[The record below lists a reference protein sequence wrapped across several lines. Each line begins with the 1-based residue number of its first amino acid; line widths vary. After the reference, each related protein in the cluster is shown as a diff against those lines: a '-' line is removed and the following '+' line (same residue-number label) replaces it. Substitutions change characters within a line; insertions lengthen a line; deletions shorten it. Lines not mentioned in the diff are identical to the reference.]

1 MLLSFF
7 RRRMSEYASHYV
19 VFHRDGGGLSVARIV
34 FAFSQ
39 FAVVVV
45 GGGRKYVI
53 ISSPRRLRVL
63 GALSEFGTQ
72 YSAIHAT
79 CLSSFGP
86 TPSSVV
92 GTAGRTAETL
102 MEPKETTELLKTDLW
117 FECEGRRFLTNV
129 SAVRGGGVTN
139 HSPFF
144 CHPL

>member
-1 MLLSFF
+1 MP
-7 RRRMSEYASHYV
+7 
-19 VFHRDGGGLSVARIV
+19 GLALYCFSSRIV

-45 GGGRKYVI
+45 VGGGGGGGGRKYVI
-53 ISSPRRLRVL
+53 ISSPQRLRMP
-63 GALSEFGTQ
+63 GALSEFGTLC
-72 YSAIHAT
+72 SATHAT
-79 CLSSFGP
+79 CLWSLGP
-86 TPSSVV
+86 TASFVV